1 MCCRSRA
8 ESIDTTDLL
17 EPVGNP
23 EVTYHIDDHRK
34 PDRWQRK
41 DVQPDHPVRYG
52 ERRIDVDERTVGVDE
67 TLGLLGHPGGILV
80 DHPRLRVGLV
90 AAVSRP
96 DGVELDL
103 IGRSPRNPT
112 SMTDPPAP
120 RVLLPRYEEGIDL
133 RVARLDADGRPQW
146 MYGDTETGTA
156 SAFDGTVLRTRLH
169 LPPTFDPVRIVL
181 AWPEIGFPEA
191 VVTLPL
197 PDREAVA
204 RASTSIWTA
213 PVDHRPPPPATFD
226 DAARMPPSD
235 VEPEAGLVLTG
246 QRVLH
251 RGDDAVVVL
260 SWLST
265 VGQALALEVHSFA
278 RGRRGGAATMAAMYG
293 PGLRTGPE
301 GPRNHSAGASVAL
314 LDGDRASWLALT
326 SATTSGGDDVFE
338 GRAEY
343 AFDRPDSDVL
353 DLVVGWPEADL
364 PDAHV
369 RLPLLK

>member
-1 MCCRSRA
+1 M
-8 ESIDTTDLL
+8 
-17 EPVGNP
+17 
-23 EVTYHIDDHRK
+23 
-34 PDRWQRK
+34 
-41 DVQPDHPVRYG
+41 
-52 ERRIDVDERTVGVDE
+52 DE

-96 DGVELDL
+96 DSLELDL

-120 RVLLPRYEEGIDL
+120 RVLLPRYEEGMDL

-146 MYGDTETGTA
+146 MYGDTETGT
-156 SAFDGTVLRTRLH
+156 GTPIDVTVVRTRLR
-169 LPPTFDPVRIVL
+169 LPPTFDSARIVL

-191 VVTLPL
+191 VVTLAL

-204 RASTSIWTA
+204 RAATSVWTA
-213 PVDHRPPPPATFD
+213 PVDHRPPPPAT
-226 DAARMPPSD
+226 AGATASMPPLD

-260 SWLST
+260 AWLSS
-265 VGQALALEVHSFA
+265 VGQALALEVRSFA

-293 PGLRTGPE
+293 PGRRTGSD
-301 GPRNHSAGASVAL
+301 GPRDHPAGASIAL
-314 LDGDRASWLALT
+314 LHGDGTSWPTMT
-326 SATTSGGDDVFE
+326 SGTTSGGDDVFD

-343 AFDRPDSDVL
+343 ALDRPDSDVL

-369 RLPLLK
+369 RLPVFS